1 MTRRTVDRARRLDDS
16 RAMSDTHSSD
26 TPPGSGAA
34 SAPDAPDPVNGAP
47 IRARRRPAD
56 LARGVEIIREHLKT
70 LPQTPG
76 VYRMLA
82 GDGAVLYVGKARNLK
97 RRVTNYT
104 QVVKLPV
111 RLQRMVSETET
122 MEFVTT
128 HTEVEALLLESNLI
142 KRLAPR
148 YNVLLRDDKTF
159 PHIMITK
166 DHDYPQLTKHRG
178 ARGRDADYF
187 GPFASAGAVNRTITA
202 LQRAFLLRNC
212 ADTVFSS
219 RTRPCLQHQIK
230 RCTAPCVARVTPEE
244 YQAQVGQARAFLA
257 GKSRDIQTEF
267 VAQMMAASD
276 AMDFETAARYRDRI
290 RALTAIQAHQDINV
304 EGVVEDADVVAAHS
318 EGGVTC
324 IQIFFFRGGRN
335 YGNRAYFPSHDKA
348 AEIEEVLAAF
358 IAQFYENKAAPP
370 LVLVSHALPELEL
383 LTEALSLRADHKVE
397 LVEPKRGEKRRI
409 VDHALTNARE
419 AHGRRLAESSSQ
431 ARLLEGVAAV
441 FGLDSPP
448 ERVEV
453 YDNSHIQ
460 GAHAIGAMIV
470 AGPEGFIKNAYRKF
484 NIRTEGA
491 AGDDFAMMREVLT
504 RRFGRA
510 IKEDPERTLGSW
522 PDLVLIDGGIGQ
534 LNVARDVL
542 AELGIDDVTLVG
554 IAKGPDRDAGR
565 EHFLIEGRPPFQM
578 ESRDPVLYFLQRLR
592 DEAHRFA
599 IGTHRAKRTKAIG
612 KSPIDEVPGI
622 GPARKKALLH
632 HFGSGAAVARAGL
645 ADLEAVEGVSR
656 TVAKKI
662 YDHFHPDG

>member
-1 MTRRTVDRARRLDDS
+1 MVDPARRLDDI
-16 RAMSDTHSSD
+16 RPMSETHSSD
-26 TPPGSGAA
+26 PASSPPSDPV
-34 SAPDAPDPVNGAP
+34 PDAPDAAP
-47 IRARRRPAD
+47 QRARRRPAD
-56 LARGVEIIREHLKT
+56 LARGTEIIREHLKT

-104 QVVKLPV
+104 QVAKLPV

-122 MEFVTT
+122 MEFVNT

-142 KRLAPR
+142 KRLMPR

-212 ADTVFSS
+212 ADTVFAS
-219 RTRPCLQHQIK
+219 RSRPCLQYQIK
-230 RCTAPCVARVTPEE
+230 RCTAPCVGRVTPAE
-244 YQAQVGQARAFLA
+244 YQAQVGQARAFLS

-267 VAQMMAASD
+267 VARMTEASD
-276 AMDFETAARYRDRI
+276 AMDFEAAARYRDRI

-304 EGVVEDADVVAAHS
+304 EGVVEDADVIAAHA

-324 IQIFFFRGGRN
+324 VQVFFFRGGRN

-348 AEIEEVLAAF
+348 AETEEVLAAF

-370 LVLVSHALPELEL
+370 LVLVSHALPELDL
-383 LTEALSLRADHKVE
+383 LTEALTLRAGHKVE

-409 VDHALTNARE
+409 VEHALTNARE

-431 ARLLEGVAAV
+431 ARLLEGVAGV
-441 FGLDSPP
+441 FGMDAPP

-470 AGPEGFIKNAYRKF
+470 AGPDGFIKNAYRKF
-484 NIRTEGA
+484 NIKSEGA

-510 IKEDPERTLGSW
+510 IKEDPERTLGTW
-522 PDLVLIDGGIGQ
+522 PDLVLIDGGVGQ
-534 LNVARDVL
+534 LNVALEVF

-565 EHFLIEGRPPFQM
+565 EHFLMENRPPFQM
-578 ESRDPVLYFLQRLR
+578 EMRDPVLYFLQRLR

-599 IGTHRAKRTKAIG
+599 IGTHRAKRTKAIS
-612 KSPIDEVPGI
+612 KSPIDEIAGI
-622 GPARKKALLH
+622 GPSRKKALLH

-645 ADLEAVEGVSR
+645 ADLESVEGINR